1 MDTTLIFLLA
11 YFAFGLVFLIVELV
25 SCCRE
30 MYSDDFILTNTKVT
44 GGGDVCDGNGKDGGG
59 CNGGSDD
66 GGRRECDVGV
76 GGLVVVVVVV
86 AGENVVTA
94 ED

>member
-1 MDTTLIFLLA
+1 MIVFFLVKAYMIVIQFYLWINLLILL
-11 YFAFGLVFLIVELV
+11 LQIE
-25 SCCRE
+25 
-30 MYSDDFILTNTKVT
+30 IVT

>member
-1 MDTTLIFLLA
+1 
-11 YFAFGLVFLIVELV
+11 
-25 SCCRE
+25 
-30 MYSDDFILTNTKVT
+30 KVT